1 MDQNT
6 PRDDVTGAQPP
17 ADANQQPVY
26 DQSQAAQSGGPDA
39 AAEYAAWSADAAY
52 QQQQQAD
59 TQAYAAP
66 EPQSATYSDQAAPPP
81 DQQYAQPQYQQPQA
95 YDQGA
100 YQQPQYQQ
108 PQAYDQGAYQQPQ
121 YQQPQYQQPQAYD
134 QGAYQQQ
141 YQQPQYQ
148 QPQYYDQSAYGQQPG
163 YYDQSAY
170 GQPPQGQP
178 PQGYQQPYAY
188 APQGQQAWP
197 GDSQYW
203 EEGATGYGRS
213 FIAVL
218 AGWAM
223 LAWGLVAAIVG
234 GMVLYFRSITDLVP
248 DVPLSADVTNAIND
262 IEAVDDRI
270 FAVGGILLIIGII
283 LVIGAIGVFGHRKW
297 GRAFGIVMGLL
308 GTLLGIGII
317 MSAVGFEALNPDI
330 GLDAAIT
337 GEEASLGAG
346 IFVTAT
352 FLLIFL
358 GMFVGR
364 RHFKKRGVQA

>member
-6 PRDDVTGAQPP
+6 SRDDASGTQPP
-17 ADANQQPVY
+17 SDANQRPAQ
-26 DQSQAAQSGGPDA
+26 DQSHGAPGGGPDA

-66 EPQSATYSDQAAPPP
+66 EPQSATYSDPAPQAA
-81 DQQYAQPQYQQPQA
+81 DQGYTQPHQQPQGYDQAAYQQQQQQQYQQPQG
-95 YDQGA
+95 YDQAA
-100 YQQPQYQQ
+100 YQQQ
-108 PQAYDQGAYQQPQ
+108 QQPQ
-121 YQQPQYQQPQAYD
+121 YQQPQYQQPQQPPYD

-141 YQQPQYQ
+141 QYQ

-170 GQPPQGQP
+170 GQQP
-178 PQGYQQPYAY
+178 PPPPGYQQPYAY
-188 APQGQQAWP
+188 APQGQQQPWP
-197 GDSQYW
+197 GDAQYW

-218 AGWAM
+218 AGFAM
-223 LAWGLVAAIVG
+223 LTWGIVIAVGGGLV
-234 GMVLYFRSITDLVP
+234 LWTNDLLGHLEGVT
-248 DVPLSADVTNAIND
+248 LSAEATNLVQQAD
-262 IEAVDDRI
+262 EQVVAT
-270 FAVGGILLIIGII
+270 GGILLILGIV
-283 LVIGAIGVFGHRKW
+283 LFIGAIGVLAHRKW
-297 GRAFGIVMGLL
+297 GRAFAIVLGLL

-317 MSAVGFEALNPDI
+317 MAAVGFEAMDV
-330 GLDAAIT
+330 GLDTALT

-346 IFVTAT
+346 VFITAT

-358 GMFVGR
+358 AMFVGR
-364 RHFKKRGVQA
+364 RHFKKRGLEAS